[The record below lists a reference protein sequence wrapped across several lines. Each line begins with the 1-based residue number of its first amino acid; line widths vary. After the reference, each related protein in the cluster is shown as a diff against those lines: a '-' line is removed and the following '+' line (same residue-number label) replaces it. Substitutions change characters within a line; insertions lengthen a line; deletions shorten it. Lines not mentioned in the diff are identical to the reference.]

1 MQRDDDDTLNEL
13 HRALLEYEASD
24 LEEALLDWTRQN
36 WPMAARAMVYN
47 KKEASDTVAGVPGVR
62 SDEGRLVMEVGARVA
77 ISERELMCRAV
88 AAVLPAWI
96 ERNYDL
102 TPKEQKSKKKKPKA

>member
-1 MQRDDDDTLNEL
+1 MQRDDDHTPNEL
-13 HRALLEYEASD
+13 HEALLGYEATD
-24 LEEALLDWTRQN
+24 LETDLLDWTRQN

-47 KKEASDTVAGVPGVR
+47 KKEAFDTVAGVSGVR
-62 SDEGRLVMEVGARVA
+62 TDEGRLVMEVGARVA
-77 ISERELMCRAV
+77 ISERELMCRAI

-102 TPKEQKSKKKKPKA
+102 TPKDQKKKKKKA